1 VKSIRLYFICLISIL
16 LLCAGC
22 SISNSA
28 ESKRYEHLIGTET
41 IKYEEYVTLNVKVL
55 SEPKYTHGTYRAF
68 YAYMDEN
75 TEHKVYVYYNS
86 RIIIR
91 KIAPEEELVIR
102 GYLISKSAEGT
113 PVIHAIIIE

>member
-1 VKSIRLYFICLISIL
+1 
-16 LLCAGC
+16 
-22 SISNSA
+22 
-28 ESKRYEHLIGTET
+28 
-41 IKYEEYVTLNVKVL
+41 
-55 SEPKYTHGTYRAF
+55 
-68 YAYMDEN
+68 MDEN